1 MRLTRVTALCLAFI
15 PAALPA
21 EKVEHVKQELVWDMN
36 PKAGIYTN
44 KNTGVSLTQYI
55 AGFKGHDAYPL
66 SKNGIGRFDYWGEK
80 GMIDIY
86 LAHRAALNLPRQTDY
101 ATPFFRNYRPLLLKD
116 AGTVGSE
123 ISSDLI
129 YQAHGKRG
137 KGHKISLYLVS
148 SPKYDGKSVFDEFGV
163 VQIGEFLL
171 YYHGT
176 FRSKDGLDDLAK
188 FLRALGI
195 TPL

>member
-1 MRLTRVTALCLAFI
+1 MRLTRVTALCLALI
-15 PAALPA
+15 PVALHA
-21 EKVEHVKQELVWDMN
+21 QKVEHVKLDLVWDMN

-44 KNTGVSLTQYI
+44 KNTGVSFTQHI

-66 SKNGIGRFDYWGEK
+66 AKDGISRFQYWGER

-86 LAHRAALNLPRQTDY
+86 LTHRAAVNLPRQGNY
-101 ATPFFRNYRPLLLKD
+101 ATQFFRSYRPLLLKN
-116 AGTVGSE
+116 AGKVGSE
-123 ISSDLI
+123 TSSDLL
-129 YQAHGKRG
+129 YQANGKRG

-148 SPKYDGKSVFDEFGV
+148 SPKYDGKSVYDEFGV

-171 YYHGT
+171 YYRGT
-176 FRSKDGLDDLAK
+176 FMSKDGLDDLAK